1 MRSIRETFR
10 KAGYPYNFVND
21 TIDKFE
27 NPSEPDTLFPT
38 HWFDERRTININLP
52 YCKNNEKQSY
62 NFINKLTRYTQG
74 HFKFR
79 IIWQT
84 RKIAS
89 LFSLKDRISH
99 PSNVIYEGKCET
111 CHEHY
116 IGETSRNFSVRKAE
130 HEHKSVIITEPSRH
144 LNSNPDHRFIWK
156 ILDTSKPWRIRRT
169 KEALL
174 IGRYQPSLNKQVSA
188 FHLSLYPKGIT

>member
-1 MRSIRETFR
+1 MKN
-10 KAGYPYNFVND
+10 KA
-21 TIDKFE
+21 T
-27 NPSEPDTLFPT
+27 
-38 HWFDERRTININLP
+38 
-52 YCKNNEKQSY
+52 
-62 NFINKLTRYTQG
+62 NFINKFTRCSQE